1 MKQFKKLVPAML
13 MLLVSASMLGTST
26 YAWFSMNTSVQATG
40 MQVQAVA
47 EDGIVISNS
56 SKTSWS
62 NTATAQVTSASLV
75 PTSAAATTTPAF
87 VHNSSTNAD
96 QAQGGQAAATYT
108 DLSLTWN
115 TNGTEGIGYDDADSD
130 STLDSDE
137 KSYVLLNNFYI
148 KSSGATITGK
158 TLYIND
164 VSVTS
169 SASVLAI
176 DNSLR
181 VLVVVGSTAY
191 VYAPVINAGGGTTTL
206 SYNYKETTPVTALN
220 ATAQEGYDKST
231 GITTIPNTDADAI
244 NAKIYIY
251 FEGEDA
257 NCKST
262 NISGITVDTLT
273 VTVNFGIEA
282 THPVTP

>member
-1 MKQFKKLVPAML
+1 MKKFRKLIPAL
-13 MLLVSASMLGTST
+13 AMLLVSATMMGTST
-26 YAWFSMNTSVQATG
+26 YAWFSMNTAVQATG

-47 EDGIVISNS
+47 EDGIVIANS
-56 SKTSWS
+56 AKASWS
-62 NTATAQVTSASLV
+62 NTATAQVTSATLV
-75 PTSAAATTTPAF
+75 PTSAAAVTSPAF

-96 QAQGGQAAATYT
+96 QAQGNQASASYT

-115 TNGTEGIGYDDADSD
+115 TNNSEGIGYEDANSN
-130 STLDSDE
+130 STLDNNE
-137 KSYVLLNNFYI
+137 KSYVLLNNFFI

-164 VSVTS
+164 VTVTS
-169 SASVLAI
+169 SASLLAI

-191 VYAPVINAGGGTTTL
+191 IYAPVINAGSGTTTL
-206 SYNYKETTPVTALN
+206 SYNYKETTSVTALN
-220 ATAQEGYDKST
+220 ATAAVGYDKST

-273 VTVNFGIEA
+273 VTVNFGIEQ
-282 THPVTP
+282 THANP

>member
-1 MKQFKKLVPAML
+1 MKKFRKLIPAL
-13 MLLVSASMLGTST
+13 AMLLVSATMMGTST
-26 YAWFSMNTSVQATG
+26 YAWFSMNTAVQATG

-47 EDGIVISNS
+47 EDGIVIANS
-56 SKTSWS
+56 AKASWS
-62 NTATAQVTSASLV
+62 NTATAQVTSATLV
-75 PTSAAATTTPAF
+75 PTSAAAVTSPAF

-96 QAQGGQAAATYT
+96 QAQGNQASASYT

-115 TNGTEGIGYDDADSD
+115 TNNSEGIGYEDANSN
-130 STLDSDE
+130 STLDNNE
-137 KSYVLLNNFYI
+137 KSYVLLNNFFI

-164 VSVTS
+164 VTVTS
-169 SASVLAI
+169 SASLLAI

-191 VYAPVINAGGGTTTL
+191 IYAPVINAGSGTTTL
-206 SYNYKETTPVTALN
+206 SYNYKETTSVTALN
-220 ATAQEGYDKST
+220 ATAAEGYDKST

-273 VTVNFGIEA
+273 VTVNFGIEQTRA
-282 THPVTP
+282 NP

>member
-1 MKQFKKLVPAML
+1 MKQFKKLIPAL
-13 MLLVSASMLGTST
+13 AMLLVSASMMGTST
-26 YAWFSMNTSVQATG
+26 YAWFSMNTAVQATG

-47 EDGIVISNS
+47 EDGIVIANS
-56 SKTSWS
+56 AKASWS
-62 NTATAQVTSASLV
+62 NTATAQVTSATLV
-75 PTSAAATTTPAF
+75 PTSAAAVTSPSF

-96 QAQGGQAAATYT
+96 QAQGNQEAASYT

-115 TNGTEGIGYDDADSD
+115 TNSSEGIGYEDANSN
-130 STLDSDE
+130 STLDNNE
-137 KSYVLLNNFYI
+137 KSYVLLNNFFI

-164 VSVTS
+164 VTVTS
-169 SASVLAI
+169 SASLLAI

-191 VYAPVINAGGGTTTL
+191 IYAPVINAGNGTTTL
-206 SYNYKETTPVTALN
+206 TYNYKETTSVTALN
-220 ATAQEGYDKST
+220 ATAAEGYDKST
-231 GITTIPNTDADAI
+231 GITTIPNTDAEAI

-251 FEGEDA
+251 FEGEDE

-262 NISGITVDTLT
+262 NISGITVDTVT
-273 VTVNFGIEA
+273 VTVNFGIEQ
-282 THPVTP
+282 THANP

>member
-1 MKQFKKLVPAML
+1 MKKFRKLIPAL
-13 MLLVSASMLGTST
+13 AMLLVSATMMGTST
-26 YAWFSMNTSVQATG
+26 YAWFSMNTAVQATG

-47 EDGIVISNS
+47 EDGIVIANS
-56 SKTSWS
+56 AKASWS
-62 NTATAQVTSASLV
+62 NTATAQVTSATLV
-75 PTSAAATTTPAF
+75 PTSAAAVTSPAF

-96 QAQGGQAAATYT
+96 QAQGNQASASYT

-115 TNGTEGIGYDDADSD
+115 TNNSEGIGYEDANSN
-130 STLDSDE
+130 STLDNGE
-137 KSYVLLNNFYI
+137 KSYVLLNNFFI

-164 VSVTS
+164 VTVTS
-169 SASVLAI
+169 SASLLAI

-191 VYAPVINAGGGTTTL
+191 IYAPVINAGSGTTTL
-206 SYNYKETTPVTALN
+206 SYNYKETTSVTALN
-220 ATAQEGYDKST
+220 ATAAEGYDKST

-273 VTVNFGIEA
+273 VTVNFGIEQ
-282 THPVTP
+282 THANP